1 MVLLMAVN
9 GGRLGILMDPIEE
22 IAPYKDST
30 LAIAQ
35 AAQDVGWT
43 VEYFTQG
50 DIWLD
55 EGIPKL
61 RSASLKL
68 DLAND
73 NHFEGGEFVLRE
85 STEFDCLVMRKDPPF
100 DMNYIYSTYFLEM
113 AERLGVLVVNSPQSL
128 RDCNEKLFATQFPQC
143 CPELVVSSSDTVL
156 RDFHRRYGDVIIKP
170 LDGMGGQSIF
180 RLKPDESNLSV
191 VIETITNS
199 GSTPVMA
206 QRYLP
211 EIKQGDKRIL
221 MIDGEPVSHA
231 LARIPHSGETRG
243 NLAAGGTGVVQE
255 LSERDLWIAGQVGPE
270 LRERGLLLVGLD
282 VIGDFLT
289 EINVTSPTCI
299 REIDAVTGEKIGNLL
314 MQAIEEKRSSGSA
327 SS

>member
-1 MVLLMAVN
+1 MAVN

-22 IAPYKDST
+22 IVPYKDST

-35 AAQDVGWT
+35 AAQGFGWS

-55 EGIPKL
+55 EGLPKL
-61 RSASLKL
+61 RAAPLKV
-68 DLAND
+68 DLAQD
-73 NHFEGGEFVLRE
+73 NWFEGGDFVTCE
-85 STEFDCLVMRKDPPF
+85 ATDFDCLVMRKDPPF

-143 CPELVVSSSDTVL
+143 CPELVVSSSEVVL
-156 RDFHRRYGDVIIKP
+156 RDFHKRYGDVIIKP

-180 RLKPDESNLSV
+180 RLKPEESNVSV
-191 VIETITNS
+191 IIETITDS
-199 GSTPVMA
+199 GKTPVMA

-231 LARIPHSGETRG
+231 LARVPLSGETRG
-243 NLAAGGTGVVQE
+243 NLAVGGRGVVQE

-270 LRERGLLLVGLD
+270 LKKRGLLLVGLD
-282 VIGDFLT
+282 VIGDYLT
-289 EINVTSPTCI
+289 EINVTSPTCL
-299 REIDAVTGEKIGNLL
+299 REIDAVTGERIGNIL
-314 MQAIEEKRSSGSA
+314 MQAIEDKRSSGSA
-327 SS
+327 S